1 MALFW
6 VMEHTRKTLIQRLK
20 HQSDDQAW
28 ETFVEAY
35 SGYIYTVL
43 RRMGVIHE
51 ETLDLQQ
58 DILLKLWKKLP
69 DFDYQ
74 PERAKFRTWLCS
86 VIRNTALNR
95 IQSMSK
101 EKARIDT
108 LDEVKP
114 VTETEIDTLM
124 NQEWKTYIANQA
136 MSKIRDKFNA
146 DSIDIFERSLKGE
159 PVQDIAKR
167 FDLKENTIYRIKN
180 KVKERLILEIAELRR
195 ELE

>member
-86 VIRNTALNR
+86 VIRNTAFNR
-95 IQSMSK
+95 MQSMSK

-114 VTETEIDTLM
+114 VTETEIDALM
-124 NQEWKTYIANQA
+124 NQEWKTYITNQA
-136 MSKIRDKFNA
+136 MAKIRDKFNA